1 MALTKAVV
9 LVVSAAMFMSKWHS
23 SDGYSAVGK
32 VPVENGNCVY
42 NGTEVPPHEPL
53 KLEHPCEEWVCDPAT
68 GELSTTGCHRVD
80 PGRGCIAIKGSGVY
94 PECCE
99 QIACY

>member
-9 LVVSAAMFMSKWHS
+9 LVFSATVFLSVLHRS
-23 SDGYSAVGK
+23 SGYATIGK

-42 NGTEVPPHEPL
+42 NGTEVSPHEPL

-68 GELSTTGCHRVD
+68 GELSTTGCSPVE
-80 PGRGCIAIKGSGVY
+80 PGLGCIALKGSGVY

-99 QIACY
+99 HIACY